1 MIEEW
6 KDIKDYEGLYQVSN
20 FGRVRSLPKEWI
32 TGWNNVKRKH
42 SGFILKP
49 SNHGGYLAVTLSKNK
64 INKYK
69 SVHRL
74 VLQAF
79 IGESNLDCNHKDGD
93 KSNNYL
99 NNLEYCTESENALHA
114 YKIGLNKNI
123 GENHRS
129 SKLNNDIIKNIR
141 ENKFGLTTREFAS
154 CYGITKQTVHDILN
168 KRTWAHVS

>member
-6 KDIKDYEGLYQVSN
+6 RDVPEYEGLYQVSN
-20 FGRVRSLPKEWI
+20 FGRVKSLPKEWI

-42 SGFILKP
+42 DGFILKP
-49 SNHGGYLAVTLSKNK
+49 SKHNGYLSVTLSKDNK
-64 INKYK
+64 SKYK

-79 IGESNLDCNHKDGD
+79 KGDSDLDCNHKDGN

-99 NNLEYCTESENALHA
+99 NNLEYCTESENAIHA

-129 SKLNNDIIKNIR
+129 SKLTEKIVKNIR
-141 ENKFGLTTREFAS
+141 ENKFNLTRREFAA
-154 CYGITKQTVHDILN
+154 CYEVSKQTISSIIN
-168 KRTWAHVS
+168 RETWQHV